1 MEDRIEAS
9 LGKSSPAE
17 SSFESGKDICNGGV
31 LFSLPALLANGLLK
45 YTHSHF
51 SLPSG
56 YYTLTHLFISLA
68 LMVLLRVKTIESIKS
83 YSPGE
88 LGKLIGLDRI
98 PEIKTIRN
106 KLGLLAGENQSKNW
120 SSKLSGDW
128 MGQENGI
135 CGLLYVDGHVRVYHG
150 KQTKLP
156 RRYVAREKLCLRGM
170 SDYWLNDACG
180 RPFFEVTTP
189 FNSGLLAILKK
200 EIIPRLL
207 QDVPHQPSEE
217 ELARNVY
224 KSRFSIIFDREAYS
238 PSFIKEL
245 WENHR
250 ISCYTYN
257 KFPKKDWAIGE
268 FKDRI
273 VRLHN
278 GEEVNMKLAERGTF
292 IGKQLWVREIRKL
305 TETGHQ
311 TSIISTDYEL
321 EDRNL
326 AANMFARWSQE
337 NFFKYMRENFGIDKL
352 IEYALTPIDE
362 TQKVTNPQYSRLEKE
377 IRSVAQKLFRKTA
390 EFGSITLPKNN
401 EAEQEEKEIE
411 KYVIK
416 KAEVSEAIE
425 IYKKSL
431 EELKIKRKETQ
442 KHIALSQLPENEK
455 FSSLANEKKHIMDN
469 IKMIAYRAETAMANI
484 IKPIMSKRNEARTL
498 IRQIFTTDIDLEP
511 DYKNKR
517 LNVVIHSLSNEKSNK
532 IVRHLCHN
540 LNLTETV
547 FPDTNLMLFYK
558 MVSKQNPPCQNL

>member
-1 MEDRIEAS
+1 M
-9 LGKSSPAE
+9 
-17 SSFESGKDICNGGV
+17 
-31 LFSLPALLANGLLK
+31 ANGLLK
-45 YTHSHF
+45 HTHTYF
-51 SLPSG
+51 SLPGG

-98 PEIKTIRN
+98 PEIKTIRT
-106 KLGLLAGENQSKNW
+106 KLGILAGENQSKKW
-120 SSKLSGDW
+120 SRKLSGDW
-128 MGQENGI
+128 MGQENSI

-170 SDYWLNDACG
+170 SDYWLNDALG

-189 FNSGLLAILKK
+189 FNSGLLAILKN
-200 EIIPRLL
+200 EIVPRLL
-207 QDVPHQPSEE
+207 EEVPHQPSAE
-217 ELARNVY
+217 ELVKNGY

-250 ISCYTYN
+250 ISCYTYH
-257 KFPKKDWAIGE
+257 KYPKGDWPLGE

-278 GEEVNMKLAERGTF
+278 GEEINMKLAERGTF

-305 TETGHQ
+305 TDTGHQ

-321 EDRNL
+321 EDCNL

-337 NFFKYMRENFGIDKL
+337 NFFKYMRENFGIDRL
-352 IEYALTPIDE
+352 LEYALAPIDE

-377 IRSVAQKLFRKTA
+377 IRSVTQKLFRKTA
-390 EFGSITLPKNN
+390 EFGSITLLKNN
-401 EAEQEEKEIE
+401 EAVQEEQEIE
-411 KYVIK
+411 KYVVK

-425 IYKKSL
+425 IYKKNL

-442 KHIALSQLPENEK
+442 KHIALSQLPENEQ

-484 IKPIMSKRNEARTL
+484 IKPIMSKTNEARVL

-511 DYKNKR
+511 DYKNKK
-517 LNVVIHSLSNEKSNK
+517 LNVIIHSLSNEKSNK
-532 IVRHLCHN
+532 IVRFLCHN

-547 FPDTNLMLFYK
+547 FPDTNLTLFYK
-558 MVSKQNPPCQNL
+558 VVSKQNPPCQNL